1 LGQNLPNRPSL
12 SRLQGRPRQRN
23 RFCTKVVAR
32 AEVVT
37 KSSTELCESL
47 TLYFWPLLGFL
58 SLQSE
63 SPMSPT
69 AWTRSHRDTTA
80 EESPGSRW
88 IATRPNP
95 NLPRATTCM
104 DLTHQ
109 LTECHDHAQGGSPVP
124 RRSPNWLKHRM
135 FQIEGTWSTSGI
147 RATRRSQELPS
158 DQLNFEWVITRAVHV
173 VSSSCSDQTKVVRI
187 KQTLE

>member
-1 LGQNLPNRPSL
+1 VRS
-12 SRLQGRPRQRN
+12 RQRS
-23 RFCTKVVAR
+23 RFCIKAHAR
-32 AEVVT
+32 AELVT

-63 SPMSPT
+63 SPTSPT
-69 AWTRSHRDTTA
+69 AQTRSHRDTTA

-95 NLPRATTCM
+95 NLPRATTGT

-124 RRSPNWLKHRM
+124 WRSPNWLKHRM
-135 FQIEGTWSTSGI
+135 FQIEGTGSTSGM
-147 RATRRSQELPS
+147 RATRRSQELPL

-173 VSSSCSDQTKVVRI
+173 VSSPCSDQTKVIRI
-187 KQTLE
+187 KRTLE